1 MQITTSILQAY
12 GKTVVPV
19 VNMIIGGII
28 KVIVNYNLVA
38 VPQINIDGAPIGTM
52 VCYFTVMALNLI
64 WIVKVTGC
72 RFKIADYVIKP
83 VLSGGVMGVV
93 VYFSMLIVVKAFKE
107 EDIKLLPKG
116 DKLVDVMKRFH
127 LI

>member
-1 MQITTSILQAY
+1 MGLSIA
-12 GKTVVPV
+12 
-19 VNMIIGGII
+19 
-28 KVIVNYNLVA
+28 VA
-38 VPQINIDGAPIGTM
+38 
-52 VCYFTVMALNLI
+52 
-64 WIVKVTGC
+64 
-72 RFKIADYVIKP
+72 
-83 VLSGGVMGVV
+83 VV